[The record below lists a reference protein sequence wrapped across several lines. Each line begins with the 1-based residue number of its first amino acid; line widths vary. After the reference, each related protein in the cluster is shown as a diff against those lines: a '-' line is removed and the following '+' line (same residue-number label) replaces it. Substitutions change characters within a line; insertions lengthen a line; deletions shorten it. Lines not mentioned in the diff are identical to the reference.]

1 MNPEAINQAA
11 QTASQVG
18 LLTWVVT
25 AVVIFCGVLILTV
38 MYQGYRREERLAKLQ
53 ETTLAL
59 LGDKMDS
66 LKSEIKDAIKS
77 AAQTA
82 SYQKDEHKSMIE
94 SLSKISA
101 TMVQLAVIL
110 KMDIPK

>member
-25 AVVIFCGVLILTV
+25 AVVMFCGILILTV

-59 LGDKMDS
+59 LGDKLNA
-66 LKSEIKDAIKS
+66 LKVSVEDNIKAAAEIARFQKEEHQSMMTGIKQTTETLIQLVAI
-77 AAQTA
+77 T
-82 SYQKDEHKSMIE
+82 
-94 SLSKISA
+94 
-101 TMVQLAVIL
+101 
-110 KMDIPK
+110 KMQP